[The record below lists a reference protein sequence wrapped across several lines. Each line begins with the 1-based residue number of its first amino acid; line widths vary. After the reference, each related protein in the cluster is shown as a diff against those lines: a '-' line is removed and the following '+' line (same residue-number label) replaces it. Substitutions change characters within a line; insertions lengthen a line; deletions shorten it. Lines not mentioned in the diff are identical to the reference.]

1 MTYVTDGH
9 AGYSRQWRGAG
20 SGPLSRHAAHYRL
33 LCAAGPR
40 YKYSAWAIVAEV
52 SGFSPVGPQIRW
64 IRSTSIEDIQ
74 SSMNSIV
81 LYTLLTEC

>member
-9 AGYSRQWRGAG
+9 AGYSRQWRG
-20 SGPLSRHAAHYRL
+20 GPLSRHAAHYRL

-64 IRSTSIEDIQ
+64 IRSTSIENIQ
-74 SSMNSIV
+74 SSVNSI